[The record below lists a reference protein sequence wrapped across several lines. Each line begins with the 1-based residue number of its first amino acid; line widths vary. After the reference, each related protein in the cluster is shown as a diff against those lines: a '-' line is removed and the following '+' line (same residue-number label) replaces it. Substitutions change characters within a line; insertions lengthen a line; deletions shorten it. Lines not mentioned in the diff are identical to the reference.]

1 MIIRFFKKAATLI
14 FVAALFCGAFIVY
27 QGYDMYSQGLKKM
40 SLEEMRIDIQT
51 KPVYTRLD
59 DLPHTYRDAV
69 IAVEDKRFYKHP
81 GVDPIAIARAVYNDI
96 KAGSLVQGGST
107 ITQQLAKNVY
117 FDQEKHFTRKIAE
130 VFMALKMEQRFTKNE
145 ILELYLN
152 SIYFGNGYNSVGEA
166 SRGYFAKA
174 PMQLNEDECIM
185 LAGIPNAPSVYNPVD
200 NPQLAVKRQEQ
211 VRAQMIEAGFLSAG
225 EHDDGAALPLGAEKQ
240 ANTAGVIDT
249 AHMMDGAYTNATYAN
264 SAYANTTT
272 NAAANTATNATNT
285 VANANEIRPA
295 VISEDNYVQ
304 AASSSSDKP
313 DRVDLFFTQGCD
325 FLSSINPDWKILQD
339 FYKYIKELAECV
351 A

>member
-40 SLEEMRIDIQT
+40 SLEEMRIEIQT

-59 DLPHTYRDAV
+59 DLPETYRDAV

-130 VFMALKMEQRFTKNE
+130 VFMAMKMEQRFTKNE

-211 VRAQMIEAGFLSAG
+211 VRAQMIEAGYLSEG
-225 EHDDGAALPLGAEKQ
+225 EHDNGAALPLGAEKQ
-240 ANTAGVIDT
+240 DNAAGVIDT
-249 AHMMDGAYTNATYAN
+249 AHTIDSAYTNADYAN
-264 SAYANTTT
+264 IDFANTAYAN
-272 NAAANTATNATNT
+272 
-285 VANANEIRPA
+285 NET
-295 VISEDNYVQ
+295 
-304 AASSSSDKP
+304 SSSGIHPEAMPEAIMVATDVQTASVSSDEP
-313 DRVDLFFTQGCD
+313 DKVDLFFTQGCD

-339 FYKYIKELAECV
+339 FYKYIKELVECV